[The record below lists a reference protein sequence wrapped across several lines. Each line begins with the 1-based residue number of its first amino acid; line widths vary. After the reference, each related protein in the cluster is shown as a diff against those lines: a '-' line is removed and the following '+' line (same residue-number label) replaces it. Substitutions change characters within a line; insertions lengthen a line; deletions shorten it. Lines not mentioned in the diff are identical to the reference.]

1 MRDAGL
7 EHAIKAAGGV
17 GSLARA
23 LGIAQPSVSAW
34 SRVPAE
40 RVLAIESITKVSRF
54 TLRPD
59 LYGAGRI
66 APESDETQAAPADLL
81 IGQARVA
88 EFPSHVSVQQPVKPV
103 SIANHATRVI
113 GLAGWSGAGKTTLLS
128 RVIPLL
134 GADGLRVST
143 IKHAHHKFDVDKP
156 GKDSYVH
163 REAGAVEVLVSS
175 HNRWA
180 LMHELR
186 GAPEPTLSELLAHMS
201 PVDLVIVEGYKT
213 DRHPKIEVHRLEN
226 GKDFLFPG
234 DEAVIGI
241 ATDAKPRTSLP
252 VVHIDDIA
260 GIAALIRARAVSIG
274 DLLAAEIA
282 AG

>member
-7 EHAIKAAGGV
+7 ENAIRAAGGV
-17 GSLARA
+17 ASLARA

-34 SRVPAE
+34 SRVPSE
-40 RVLAIESITKVSRF
+40 RVLAIESITRVSRF

-66 APESDETQAAPADLL
+66 LPGQIEPDLP

-88 EFPSHVSVQQPVKPV
+88 EDASCGAAQKHPSV
-103 SIANHATRVI
+103 ARLATRVI
-113 GLAGWSGAGKTTLLS
+113 GLAGWSGSGKTTLLS

-134 GADGLRVST
+134 AADGLRVST

-186 GAPEPTLSELLAHMS
+186 GAPEPTLFELLAHMS

-213 DRHPKIEVHRLEN
+213 DRHPKIEVHRAANE
-226 GKDFLFPG
+226 KDFLFPA

-252 VVHIDDIA
+252 VVHLDDIA
-260 GIAALIRARAVSIG
+260 GVAALIRDKAVRIDG
-274 DLLAAEIA
+274 MFALEKA
-282 AG
+282 

>member
-17 GSLARA
+17 ASLARA

-66 APESDETQAAPADLL
+66 AAESIEVSAMPADL
-81 IGQARVA
+81 IGHAHVA
-88 EFPSHVSVQQPVKPV
+88 EFPLHVPAHRHA
-103 SIANHATRVI
+103 SIANNATRVI

-134 GADGLRVST
+134 YAEGLRVST

-186 GAPEPTLSELLAHMS
+186 GAPEPTLFELLAHMS

-234 DEAVIGI
+234 DEAVVGI
-241 ATDAKPRTSLP
+241 ATDSKPRTSLP
-252 VVHIDDIA
+252 VVHLDDIA
-260 GIAALIRARAVSIG
+260 GVAALIRDKAVRIDSM
-274 DLLAAEIA
+274 LA
-282 AG
+282 

>member
-17 GSLARA
+17 ASLARA

-59 LYGAGRI
+59 LYGAGRVVSESIETPAMPTDLSIMHAHI
-66 APESDETQAAPADLL
+66 AES
-81 IGQARVA
+81 
-88 EFPSHVSVQQPVKPV
+88 PSHGSAQKTLSV
-103 SIANHATRVI
+103 AGNATRVI

-134 GADGLRVST
+134 GAEGLRVST

-186 GAPEPTLSELLAHMS
+186 GAPEPTLFELLAHMS

-213 DRHPKIEVHRLEN
+213 DRHPKIEIHRTNN

-241 ATDAKPRTSLP
+241 ATDAKPQTSLP

-260 GIAALIRARAVSIG
+260 GIAALIRSRAVSIG